1 MGSRCGMWL
10 RGKAV
15 YKNGKA
21 TLHFILYKGI
31 FYMYFKKKEKP
42 IKLGQIKNDKV
53 EKMSDSA
60 TWNLDYTICV
70 FIRDALKKF
79 KENRDGFPAI
89 LLETMSEEEADKY
102 YAKIIDTIIYDLDY
116 YLTPVE
122 ELMTAENRALLEQ
135 FYSSNLDPFEAAEN
149 KDFATAQK
157 TLGDIAESQNR
168 HLNEAFDAL
177 KEWLPSFWW

>member
-1 MGSRCGMWL
+1 MCFR
-10 RGKAV
+10 
-15 YKNGKA
+15 
-21 TLHFILYKGI
+21 
-31 FYMYFKKKEKP
+31 KKEKP

-53 EKMSDSA
+53 EKMSDSV
-60 TWNLDYTICV
+60 TWNLDYTVCI

-79 KENRDGFPAI
+79 KEKRDGFPAL

-122 ELMTAENRALLEQ
+122 ELASQETIKTFNE
-135 FYSSNLDPFEAAEN
+135 FCCSDLDPFEIAEDE
-149 KDFATAQK
+149 KFATAQK
-157 TLGDIAESQNR
+157 TLVDLEESRLR

-177 KEWLPSFWW
+177 KKWLPSFWW